1 MIFIRSRGYRCIFP
15 LNSCLKLNSPLSALR
30 SPLSAHRSPLAYELS
45 PEGNHRLT
53 AWWRHIN
60 NHHANEKSWHISV
73 DCIIVDPRG
82 YTGVFFNAM
91 SDINW

>member
-1 MIFIRSRGYRCIFP
+1 MFFVW
-15 LNSCLKLNSPLSALR
+15 
-30 SPLSAHRSPLAYELS
+30 
-45 PEGNHRLT
+45 EGNHRLT

-60 NHHANEKSWHISV
+60 NHHADEKSWHISV

-82 YTGVFFNAM
+82 YTGLFLNAM